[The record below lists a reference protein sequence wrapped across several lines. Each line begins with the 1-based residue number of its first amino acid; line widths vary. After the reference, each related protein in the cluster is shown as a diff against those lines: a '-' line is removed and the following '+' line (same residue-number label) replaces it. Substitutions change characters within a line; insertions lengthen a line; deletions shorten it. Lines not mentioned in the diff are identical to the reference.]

1 MGVCLV
7 LLGVFTFLRP
17 RSIFTGLA
25 TVYGIMAVITGICD
39 IVIYIK
45 EARFTGFG
53 PAVALVSGILSM
65 MTGIALL
72 AHPGLAE
79 WIVGLLFPLWFI
91 AHCIS
96 RLAHLPLIRF
106 IGGEFYYW
114 FSLIVNIIG
123 LCLGFL
129 ILIVNIIGLCL
140 GFLMLLQPVVT
151 FLTIGTLIA
160 VCLVAFGIDCILM
173 AFTDMGR
180 PGRW

>member
-1 MGVCLV
+1 MRGRSGFGWSQFIMGVCLV

-79 WIVGLLFPLWFI
+79 WIVGLLFPLWFL
-91 AHCIS
+91 AHCVS

-129 ILIVNIIGLCL
+129 
-140 GFLMLLQPVVT
+140 MLLQPVVT
-151 FLTIGTLIA
+151 FLAIGTLIA

>member
-1 MGVCLV
+1 MRGRSGFGWSQFIMGVCLV

-72 AHPGLAE
+72 TPAWPNGSS
-79 WIVGLLFPLWFI
+79 G
-91 AHCIS
+91 CCS
-96 RLAHLPLIRF
+96 RCGSSPTASAGWPTCR
-106 IGGEFYYW
+106 
-114 FSLIVNIIG
+114 
-123 LCLGFL
+123 
-129 ILIVNIIGLCL
+129 
-140 GFLMLLQPVVT
+140 
-151 FLTIGTLIA
+151 
-160 VCLVAFGIDCILM
+160 
-173 AFTDMGR
+173 
-180 PGRW
+180 